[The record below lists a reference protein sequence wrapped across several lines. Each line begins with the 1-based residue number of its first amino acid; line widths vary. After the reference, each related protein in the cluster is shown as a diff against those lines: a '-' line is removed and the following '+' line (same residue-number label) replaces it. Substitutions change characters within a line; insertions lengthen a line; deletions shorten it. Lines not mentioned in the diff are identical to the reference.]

1 MKNIAVGNSNRRE
14 SSRSRGEIR
23 TSLRSRA
30 NKLRRISGPVV
41 CWMAKFAARY
51 IWSDTFVEQQII
63 VDLQNLL
70 SLTFVCRHLSMTTK
84 VDKMVLCQKGM
95 RYSTVEAIVRTTCLD
110 MDKQI

>member
-14 SSRSRGEIR
+14 SSKSRGEFR

-41 CWMAKFAARY
+41 SWTAKFAARY
-51 IWSDTFVEQQII
+51 IWLDTFLEQQII

-70 SLTFVCRHLSMTTK
+70 PLAFVCRRLSMTTM
-84 VDKMVLCQKGM
+84 VDKMVPCRIGM
-95 RYSTVEAIVRTTCLD
+95 RYSTVEAIVRKTYLD
-110 MDKQI
+110 MDKQF